1 MEQHLNLFYPQWQ
14 GSGESKDILR
24 GAKTIINS
32 KLVNFPFK
40 SVAVSEEDNINQSN
54 DILGYDLIISQLKN
68 AQQIIDESN
77 PETIFT
83 IGGGCDSE
91 IPSINYLNQ
100 FYNNNITVLWIDAHG
115 DLNTPKSSDSKH
127 FHGMPL
133 RILIEN
139 VDNELDEVFKYKLKP
154 SQAIL
159 IGQRDLDKP
168 EIDFIRKNEIS
179 IYDDIN
185 KIENDR
191 KNIIEQLKEI
201 SSDNLYLHIDLD
213 VLDNIDFPE
222 VLVPVEGGIK
232 SNQLIG
238 LIEDLRKEFTIVGMG
253 LVEYTGSDISNNS
266 IIQYLLSIG
275 SHLSE

>member
-1 MEQHLNLFYPQWQ
+1 MSGRKLISFLIKIKNQDHIMVTLLKEKKQYLIRTEYEHVGDKIKETNHEIDRNL
-14 GSGESKDILR
+14 
-24 GAKTIINS
+24 
-32 KLVNFPFK
+32 
-40 SVAVSEEDNINQSN
+40 VSRIY
-54 DILGYDLIISQLKN
+54 YDLE
-68 AQQIIDESN
+68 AAEFDE
-77 PETIFT
+77 
-83 IGGGCDSE
+83 
-91 IPSINYLNQ
+91 
-100 FYNNNITVLWIDAHG
+100 
-115 DLNTPKSSDSKH
+115 
-127 FHGMPL
+127 
-133 RILIEN
+133 IEN